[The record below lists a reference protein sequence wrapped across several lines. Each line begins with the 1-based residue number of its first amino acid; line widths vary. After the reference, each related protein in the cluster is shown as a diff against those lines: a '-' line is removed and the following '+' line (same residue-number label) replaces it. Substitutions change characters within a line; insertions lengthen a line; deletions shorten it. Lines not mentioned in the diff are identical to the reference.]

1 MPDIEH
7 ELVVA
12 APIDAVFRSF
22 ATADGLN
29 AWWTLTAS
37 AEARPGGRFEFGFGP
52 EYQWA
57 GIARTFEPPHAIEWE
72 MTETA
77 PMPDWRGTRVGA
89 RLSADGA
96 NTRLHFYHRGWT
108 DASAH
113 HRISSFCWATYLRLL
128 ARHRT
133 IGEVVPYARRNDL

>member
-12 APIDAVFRSF
+12 APIDHVFRSF

-29 AWWTLTAS
+29 AWWTLTA
-37 AEARPGGRFEFGFGP
+37 AADAKLGGRFEFGFGP
-52 EYQWA
+52 DYQWA
-57 GIARTFEPPHAIEWE
+57 GIVRTLDAPQAIEWE

-77 PMPDWRGTRVGA
+77 PMPDWVGTRVGA
-89 RLSADGA
+89 RLAAEGT
-96 NTRLHFYHRGWT
+96 NTRLHFYHRGW
-108 DASAH
+108 AEPSAH

-128 ARHRT
+128 ARNRT
-133 IGEVVPYARRNDL
+133 TGELVPYERRNDL